1 MNKYKILIF
10 LFCLILVG
18 GILFSVYYFYP
29 EKKVE
34 TNKDVLN
41 IYKAIAENFSEVLT
55 DLVIDEDTEGIVKKI
70 KNLEKDEK
78 ISYFV
83 VINNDGKIIGSLIE
97 NQIGKDFSSFYNFN
111 LLERLN
117 PNIKESGDVA
127 DIGIPVIFKGK
138 EKDVKVGEIHL
149 GLKIKEEGSVFPF
162 EFLIKV
168 GGISIILFI
177 IVLILIQTL
186 IFSDIQRQFAIYEKE
201 HRAILSL
208 EEVKNEKEKIKKE
221 IEKLKEDKKKVEE
234 EIEKVKEELM
244 QRRKEVEESDI
255 GKMVSELEYK
265 RIELEKRIEELKEE
279 ENRLKESIE
288 LKKIEQDEIKKRL
301 DVIREKMKRIIEG

>member
-10 LFCLILVG
+10 LFCLILLG

-29 EKKVE
+29 QKKGE
-34 TNKDVLN
+34 TRGDILN
-41 IYKAIAENFSEVLT
+41 QYKAIAENFSEVLT
-55 DLVIDEDTEGIVKKI
+55 DLVIDEDTQGIVKKI
-70 KNLEKDEK
+70 KDLEKDEK
-78 ISYFV
+78 ISYLV
-83 VINNDGKIIGSLIE
+83 VINPDGKIIGSLTK
-97 NQIGKDFSSFYNFN
+97 NQMGKDFSSFYNFA
-111 LLERLN
+111 LLQSLN
-117 PNIKESGDVA
+117 SVIKEFGDVT
-127 DIGIPVIFKGK
+127 DIGVPVIFKGG

-149 GLKIKEEGSVFPF
+149 GLKVKEEAPSFPF

-168 GGISIILFI
+168 GGVGIVLFI

-208 EEVKNEKEKIKKE
+208 EEVKNEREKVKRE
-221 IEKLKEDKKKVEE
+221 IEKLREDRKKIEE
-234 EIEKVKEELM
+234 EIERAKEELM
-244 QRRKEVEESDI
+244 QKRKEVEESDI

-265 RIELEKRIEELKEE
+265 RLELEKRIEELKEE
-279 ENRLKESIE
+279 ENKLKESIE

>member
-10 LFCLILVG
+10 LFCLILLG
-18 GILFSVYYFYP
+18 GTLFSVYYFYP
-29 EKKVE
+29 QKKVE
-34 TNKDVLN
+34 TSEDFLN
-41 IYKAIAENFSEVLT
+41 QYKIIAENFSENLT
-55 DLVIDEDTEGIVKKI
+55 DLVIDEDVEGIVEKI
-70 KNLEKDEK
+70 KDLEKDEK
-78 ISYFV
+78 ISYLV
-83 VINNDGKIIGSLIE
+83 VINPDGKIIGSLTE
-97 NQIGKDFSSFYNFN
+97 NQIGKDFSSFYKFT
-111 LLERLN
+111 LLPGLN
-117 PNIKESGDVA
+117 PNIKEFNDVT
-127 DIGIPVIFKGK
+127 DIGVPVIFKGG

-149 GLKIKEEGSVFPF
+149 GLKIKEETAFFPF

-168 GGISIILFI
+168 AGVGIVLFI

-208 EEVKNEKEKIKKE
+208 EEVKNEKEKIRKE
-221 IEKLKEDKKKVEE
+221 IEKLKEDKKNVEQ
-234 EIEKVKEELM
+234 EIERAKEELM
-244 QRRKEVEESDI
+244 QKRKEVEESDI

-279 ENRLKESIE
+279 ENKLKESIE